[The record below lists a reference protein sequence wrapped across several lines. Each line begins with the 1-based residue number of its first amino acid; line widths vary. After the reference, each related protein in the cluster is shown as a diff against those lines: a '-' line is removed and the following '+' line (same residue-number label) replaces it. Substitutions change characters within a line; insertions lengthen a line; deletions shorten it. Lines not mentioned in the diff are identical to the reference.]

1 VCGQESVSCVHYPPW
16 VLAGCVQLQMH
27 SWVLSFE
34 MNRDEQGS
42 GGPRRLR
49 EEKCLMWLF
58 EGTENKVEGMEPCQL
73 CGKKMHFLGFAL

>member
-1 VCGQESVSCVHYPPW
+1 
-16 VLAGCVQLQMH
+16 
-27 SWVLSFE
+27 